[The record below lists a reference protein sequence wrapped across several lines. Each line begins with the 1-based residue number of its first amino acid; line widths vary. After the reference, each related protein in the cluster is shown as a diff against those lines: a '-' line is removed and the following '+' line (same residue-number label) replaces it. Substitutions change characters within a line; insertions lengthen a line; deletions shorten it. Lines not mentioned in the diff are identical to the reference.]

1 MRFWLDVILEVI
13 GLACMLALP
22 VLLIFYYVAFGGTF

>member
-13 GLACMLALP
+13 GLACAMALP
-22 VLLIFYYVAFGGTF
+22 VLGLFYYVALGGTF